1 MVEFLGAAFLVR
13 SLLFFVGFLLWFRE
27 GTCELPV
34 LASWSC
40 ASPGQVALAAAC
52 INPPG
57 EHPSVSFPFILLL
70 APFCSLRTSALLD
83 ASRYQGW
90 APVSI
95 RSAQAAPVSSAP
107 AALVPSAGCEQTRDC
122 SVHVV
127 LVQEASLSS
136 GADSLPSGCGQ
147 SAAAAHVGGLQWLD
161 LARPRARPRRRRLD
175 LRRWARASTPA
186 RAATGHTTHVPL
198 PARRWPWAWWPLQ
211 FQGHDGN

>member
-1 MVEFLGAAFLVR
+1 LVEFLGAAFPVR
-13 SLLFFVGFLLWFRE
+13 SLLFFVRFLLWFRE
-27 GTCELPV
+27 GTCELLV

-52 INPPG
+52 INPPDKHLFSSG
-57 EHPSVSFPFILLL
+57 PSVSFPFILLL

-122 SVHVV
+122 SVPVV

-136 GADSLPSGCGQ
+136 GADSLPSRCGQ
-147 SAAAAHVGGLQWLD
+147 STAAVHVETRTIFSQSFFG
-161 LARPRARPRRRRLD
+161 
-175 LRRWARASTPA
+175 
-186 RAATGHTTHVPL
+186 V
-198 PARRWPWAWWPLQ
+198 
-211 FQGHDGN
+211 